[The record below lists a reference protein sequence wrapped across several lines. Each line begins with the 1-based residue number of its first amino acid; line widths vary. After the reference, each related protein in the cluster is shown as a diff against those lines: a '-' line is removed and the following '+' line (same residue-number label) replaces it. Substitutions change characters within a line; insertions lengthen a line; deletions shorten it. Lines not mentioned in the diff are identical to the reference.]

1 MKKKLIWLGGVLGVL
16 VLGLFFLYVF
26 VQHEQTRIANAEPGF
41 TAEQVAYWDAL
52 EAHKIKFNLRSEN
65 TAKLIESKQ
74 NPDELFRS
82 VEDTLALT
90 REAKFIRY
98 PNEYEELQFAYTDV
112 MARYEIIYAKMNAY
126 LNGALDEDPEMLQ
139 DELEQLTIEADTAYW
154 KFGKME
160 SKTYV
165 QSGEDLHDDR

>member
-1 MKKKLIWLGGVLGVL
+1 MKKIIWLGSGLGVL

-26 VQHEQTRIANAEPGF
+26 TQHEQTRLANAEPGF

-90 REAKFIRY
+90 REVKFIRY
-98 PNEYEELQFAYTDV
+98 PNEYEEIHLAYKEV
-112 MARYEIIYAKMNAY
+112 MARYEKVYATMNAY
-126 LNGALDEDPEMLQ
+126 LNGELEEDPEMLR
-139 DELEQLTIEADTAYW
+139 DELEQLTFEADTAYW

-165 QSGEDLHDDR
+165 KSGEDLHDDR